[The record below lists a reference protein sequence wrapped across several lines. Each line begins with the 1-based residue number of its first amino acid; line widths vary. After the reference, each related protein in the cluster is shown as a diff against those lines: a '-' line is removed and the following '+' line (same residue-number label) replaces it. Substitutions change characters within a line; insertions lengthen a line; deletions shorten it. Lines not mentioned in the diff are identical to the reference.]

1 MNEQSMGDKN
11 VSKHVTEG
19 RNIKT
24 TTELPWWLSGK
35 GSAKAGH
42 TGSIPSL
49 GRSHIL
55 WSN

>member
-35 GSAKAGH
+35 GPAKAGN